1 MKATRYMVTVG
12 ELQVPIEADAER
24 GIVLAPS
31 GRSADIVRVNADT
44 WSVISAGSA
53 YTIRV
58 RRTTGA
64 MTMCGRG
71 PEIAVAVDSER
82 SRLLKLAG
90 TSAAKAEHGTSI
102 VAPMPALVVRLEVE
116 AGQEVVAGQGLVV
129 LEAMKM
135 ENEIRAPRT
144 GKIAVLRARVG
155 SPVEK
160 GEVLIILE

>member
-1 MKATRYMVTVG
+1 MKGSQYTVTVG
-12 ELQVPIEADAER
+12 TRQVPVVTDAEG
-24 GIVLAPS
+24 GIVLAAS

-44 WSVISAGSA
+44 WSVISAGEA
-53 YTIRV
+53 HTITVKRSNG
-58 RRTTGA
+58 T

-71 PEIAVAVDSER
+71 PELVVAVDSER

-90 TSAAKAEHGTSI
+90 ATAAKAEHGTSI
-102 VAPMPALVVRLEVE
+102 VAPMPALVVRLEVD

-135 ENEIRAPRT
+135 ENEIRAPRA
-144 GKIAVLRARVG
+144 GKIAALRARVG